1 MTEKLPQAMLERQ
14 AHDARLA
21 QADFDIAPFTIAWE
35 LTRACAFACR
45 HCRAEAQPRRNP
57 DELTNREALSL
68 IDQIK
73 EFGNPILVITGGD
86 PMMRRDLYD
95 ILTYAVQKGVRTAL
109 TPTTTRLVTPKAL
122 ARVQEAGV
130 RRVAISIDGPSAEAH
145 DAFRGFR
152 GSFQIAEGIARD
164 VVASSLSLQINTT
177 ISRYNLHLLE
187 EMMQMVADM
196 GAVQWSLFFLVPTG
210 RGRATD
216 MISPEEHERVFHWLY
231 DLSREAPFDIKS
243 TAAPAYRRVV
253 IQRERE
259 KVGPAGGVDKAPRTL
274 AGAGYHYED
283 GLHRPAQG
291 VNDGKGFCF
300 VSHVGDV
307 CPSGFLPLAAGNVR
321 EQSVVDI
328 YRHVQLF
335 RDLRDPGRLKGRC
348 GRCEFRQVCGGS
360 RARAHAVTG
369 DYLAADP
376 SCVYDP
382 PNIIDA
388 SSGHPADEQQ

>member
-21 QADFDIAPFTIAWE
+21 EADFDLAPFTIAWE

-45 HCRAEAQPRRNP
+45 HCRAEAQPRRDP
-57 DELTNREALSL
+57 GELTSPEALSL

-109 TPTTTRLVTPKAL
+109 TPTTTRLVTAKAL
-122 ARVQEAGV
+122 ARVKESGV
-130 RRVAISIDGPSAEAH
+130 RRLAISSDGPGAEAH

-152 GSFQIAEGIARD
+152 GSFQIAERIARD
-164 VVASSLSLQINTT
+164 VVATGLSLQINTT

-187 EMMQMVADM
+187 EMTQTVANL

-210 RGRATD
+210 RGKATD
-216 MISPEEHERVFHWLY
+216 MISPEEHEQVFHWLY
-231 DLSREAPFDIKS
+231 DLSRESPFDIKS

-259 KVGPAGGVDKAPRTL
+259 KGRLAGVAGKTPPTL
-274 AGAGYHYED
+274 AGAGYRYQD
-283 GLHRPAQG
+283 GLDRPAQG
-291 VNDGKGFCF
+291 VNDGRGFCF
-300 VSHVGDV
+300 ISHTGDV
-307 CPSGFLPLAAGNVR
+307 CPSGFLPLAGGNVR
-321 EQSVVDI
+321 EQPVVDI
-328 YRHVQLF
+328 YRRSPLF
-335 RDLRDPGRLKGRC
+335 RDLRDPERLKGRC

-376 SCVYDP
+376 SCAYDP
-382 PNIIDA
+382 ANVVDA
-388 SSGHPADEQQ
+388 SSRRSANE

>member
-21 QADFDIAPFTIAWE
+21 QADFDLAPFTIAWE

-45 HCRAEAQPRRNP
+45 HCRAEAQPRRHP
-57 DELTNREALSL
+57 DELTTQEALRL

-109 TPTTTRLVTPKAL
+109 TPTTTRLVTAKAL
-122 ARVQEAGV
+122 ARVKEAGV
-130 RRVAISIDGPSAEAH
+130 RRVAISIDGPSDEAH

-152 GSFQIAEGIARD
+152 GSFDIAQGIARD
-164 VVASSLSLQINTT
+164 VVAAGLSLQINTT

-187 EMMQMVADM
+187 EMTQTVADL

-210 RGRATD
+210 RGRAAD
-216 MISPEEHERVFHWLY
+216 MISAEEHERVFHWLY
-231 DLSREAPFDIKS
+231 GLSRESPFDIKS

-259 KVGPAGGVDKAPRTL
+259 KGRLAGEAGKATGTL
-274 AGAGYHYED
+274 AGAGYRYED
-283 GLHRPAQG
+283 GLDRPAQG
-291 VNDGKGFCF
+291 VNDGRGFCF
-300 VSHVGDV
+300 ISHIGDV

-328 YRHVQLF
+328 YRRSPLF
-335 RDLRDPGRLKGRC
+335 QELRDPGRLKGTC

-360 RARAHAVTG
+360 RARAYAVTG
-369 DYLAADP
+369 DHLATDP

-382 PNIIDA
+382 PKVVDA
-388 SSGHPADEQQ
+388 SSRSSAVK

>member
-1 MTEKLPQAMLERQ
+1 MTEKPSQAMLERR

-21 QADFDIAPFTIAWE
+21 ESNFDRAPFTLAWE

-45 HCRAEAQPRRNP
+45 HCRAEAQPRRDP
-57 DELTNREALSL
+57 RELTTEEALRL

-73 EFGNPILVITGGD
+73 EFGNPILVVTGGD

-95 ILTYAVQKGVRTAL
+95 ILAYAVQKGVRTAL
-109 TPTTTRLVTPKAL
+109 TPTTTRLVTAKAL
-122 ARVQEAGV
+122 ARVKEAGV
-130 RRVAISIDGPSAEAH
+130 SRVALSIDGPSAEAH

-152 GSFQIAEGIARD
+152 GSFQIAQGIARD
-164 VVASSLSLQINTT
+164 IVATGLSLQINTT

-187 EMMQMVADM
+187 EMTQMVSDLS
-196 GAVQWSLFFLVPTG
+196 AVQWSLFFLVPTG
-210 RGRATD
+210 RGKATD
-216 MISPEEHERVFHWLY
+216 MISAEEHEQVFHWLY

-259 KVGPAGGVDKAPRTL
+259 KALLAGVTGKAPPTL
-274 AGAGYHYED
+274 AGAGYRYQD

-300 VSHVGDV
+300 ISHIGEV
-307 CPSGFLPLAAGNVR
+307 CPSGFLPLAASNVR
-321 EQSVVDI
+321 EQPLAEI
-328 YRHVQLF
+328 YRHSPLF
-335 RDLRDPGRLKGRC
+335 RDLRDAERLKGRC

-360 RARAHAVTG
+360 RARANAVTG

-376 SCVYDP
+376 SCIYDP
-382 PNIIDA
+382 PRTSN
-388 SSGHPADEQQ
+388 

>member
-1 MTEKLPQAMLERQ
+1 MTEKLPQAALERR

-21 QADFDIAPFTIAWE
+21 EANFDLAPFTIAWE

-45 HCRAEAQPRRNP
+45 HCRAEAQPRRDP
-57 DELTNREALSL
+57 QELTTPEAFHL

-95 ILTYAVQKGVRTAL
+95 IIAYAVQKGVRTAL
-109 TPTTTRLVTPKAL
+109 TPTTTRLVTAKAL
-122 ARVQEAGV
+122 ARVKEAGV
-130 RRVAISIDGPSAEAH
+130 SRVAISIDGPSAEAH

-152 GSFQIAEGIARD
+152 GSFQIAQGIARD
-164 VVASSLSLQINTT
+164 IVATGLSLQINTT

-187 EMMQMVADM
+187 EMTQMVSGV

-210 RGRATD
+210 RGKATD
-216 MISPEEHERVFHWLY
+216 MISPEEHEQVFHWLY

-253 IQRERE
+253 IQQERE
-259 KVGPAGGVDKAPRTL
+259 KALLAGVSSKAPPTL
-274 AGAGYHYED
+274 AGAGYRYQD

-300 VSHVGDV
+300 ISHTGDV

-321 EQSVVDI
+321 KQSVVDI
-328 YRHVQLF
+328 YRRSPLF
-335 RDLRDPGRLKGRC
+335 RDLRDPERLKDRC

-376 SCVYDP
+376 SCIYDP
-382 PNIIDA
+382 PDVIDSA
-388 SSGHPADEQQ
+388 SRRSADE